1 MRHPRAWPVL
11 CDQPT
16 DDNTDLTEVLDNA
29 PEPKKA
35 KMTPDQPAT
44 GLQVDISIILID
56 DVEDLQNK
64 WLNKND
70 TTADIKESFT
80 ALPAVPCH
88 GKGCV
93 LCKLCR

>member
-1 MRHPRAWPVL
+1 MKRPRAWPVL

-16 DDNTDLTEVLDNA
+16 DDDTDLTEVLDNA

-44 GLQVDISIILID
+44 GLQVDISIISID
-56 DVEDLQNK
+56 NVEDLQNE
-64 WLNKND
+64 WLNKNYP
-70 TTADIKESFT
+70 TANIKEFLT
-80 ALPAVPCH
+80 ALPAVLGH
-88 GKGCV
+88 GKGRV